1 MHKAQSIVAI
11 DNTIV
16 AAVFFYFKDTRV
28 GRALVNGDDHLKSLT
43 ALSGWK
49 I

>member
-16 AAVFFYFKDTRV
+16 AAVFFTLRTGQRRKGFGK
-28 GRALVNGDDHLKSLT
+28 
-43 ALSGWK
+43 WK
-49 I
+49 